1 MVIWIKVT
9 HSCSFVYSSI
19 SCLTMCNLPW
29 FMDLTSQ
36 FPVQYCFLQHQI
48 LLSSPDTSTTDH
60 CVCFGQSAS
69 FFLELLIV
77 VLRFSPVAYWI
88 PSDLGVSFFCVIS
101 FCLFIQFMG
110 FSGLV
115 YWSGLPFPPPV
126 GHILSELS
134 TRTCPSWVALHGMAN
149 SFIELCKPLHHDK
162 AVIHEGVIHCKNS
175 K

>member
-1 MVIWIKVT
+1 MLIFT
-9 HSCSFVYSSI
+9 HAI
-19 SCLTMCNLPW
+19 SCLTTSNLPY
-29 FMDLTSQ
+29 FMDLTFQVPMQNLS
-36 FPVQYCFLQHQI
+36 LQHQI

-60 CVCFGQSAS
+60 CFLFGQAAS
-69 FFLELLIV
+69 LFLELLIV
-77 VLRFSPVAYWI
+77 VLHFSPVAYWT
-88 PSDLGVSFFCVIS
+88 PSDLGISFFGVIS

-126 GHILSELS
+126 NHILLELS
-134 TRTCPSWVALHGMAN
+134 TMTCPSWVALHGMAN